1 MKTNYKSAPLPFQ
14 GQKRR
19 FINDFR
25 EAVKNFDKAT
35 VFIDLFGGSG
45 LLSHNAKQERPD
57 AEVIYNDF
65 DNYSQRLHNIQRT
78 NTLLADIRAIINEV
92 DVLDNKRLPEAL
104 KARILERIWH
114 DENDG
119 YVDYITLSASILF
132 SAKYATSFD
141 ALTKE
146 TFYNRVKQCD
156 YFCEGY
162 LDGVT
167 VVGQNYKKLFDQY
180 KNRKDVVFIIDPPYL
195 STDVG
200 TYKNYWKLSDYLDV
214 LETLVD
220 TSYIYFT
227 SEKSGIVELV
237 SWINRHPN
245 IAIKNP
251 FLNSVNKTT
260 LNQMNY
266 HSKYEDQMYYS
277 VTGQ

>member
-35 VFIDLFGGSG
+35 VFVDLFGRSG

-78 NTLLADIRAIINEV
+78 NTLLADIRAIINKI
-92 DVLDNKRLPEAL
+92 DVLDEKRLPEAL
-104 KARILERIWH
+104 KTRILERVWQ

-141 ALTKE
+141 ALKKE
-146 TFYNRVKQCD
+146 TFYNSVKHCD

-167 VVGQNYKKLFDQY
+167 VVRLDYKELFEQY
-180 KNRKDVVFIIDPPYL
+180 KNCKDVVFIIDPPYL

-220 TSYIYFT
+220 TS
-227 SEKSGIVELV
+227 
-237 SWINRHPN
+237 
-245 IAIKNP
+245 
-251 FLNSVNKTT
+251 
-260 LNQMNY
+260 
-266 HSKYEDQMYYS
+266 
-277 VTGQ
+277 